1 MKDFL
6 AEFKVLVTYPQ
17 NIILLL
23 ARFAIAY
30 GFALPALMK
39 IQNLEATT
47 IWFESIGIPFASFAA
62 YMVSGVETVG
72 IVLLILGLFT
82 RYISVL
88 LGCVMLGAML
98 FVHMEHGYSVANNGV
113 EIVVY
118 YFLFLC
124 IFATFGPGKFS
135 LDQILFD
142 RGRYE

>member
-6 AEFKVLVTYPQ
+6 AEYRVLLTYPQ
-17 NIILLL
+17 NIIILL
-23 ARFAIAY
+23 ARFAVAY

-39 IQNLEATT
+39 IQNLESTT
-47 IWFESIGIPFASFAA
+47 IWFDSIGIPFASFAA
-62 YMVSGVETVG
+62 YMVSAVETAG

-88 LGCVMLGAML
+88 LAFVMIGAML
-98 FVHMEHGYSVANNGV
+98 FVHMEHGYAVANNGA
-113 EIVVY
+113 EIVIY

-142 RGRYE
+142 SGNYE

>member
-6 AEFKVLVTYPQ
+6 AEFRVLLSYPQ

-39 IQNLEATT
+39 IQHLEETT
-47 IWFESIGIPFASFAA
+47 VWFESIGIPFPTFAS
-62 YMVSGVETVG
+62 YMVSGIETVG

-82 RYISVL
+82 RCISVL
-88 LGCVMLGAML
+88 LGFVMIGAMF
-98 FVHMEHGYSVANNGV
+98 FVHMQHGYAIANNGV

-135 LDQILFD
+135 LDQLLFK
-142 RGRYE
+142 RGEYE